1 MNYKKSVEE
10 IYRELNTS
18 INGLTQEEAI
28 IRLDKYGENKLKEG
42 KKKSA
47 FVMFLSQFNDF
58 MIILLI
64 FASIISYSSFLSIE
78 AVNLSTVRK
87 LT

>member
-58 MIILLI
+58 MIIILI
-64 FASIISYSSFLSIE
+64 IASL
-78 AVNLSTVRK
+78 
-87 LT
+87 

>member
-28 IRLDKYGENKLKEG
+28 IRLDKYGENKLK
-42 KKKSA
+42 
-47 FVMFLSQFNDF
+47 
-58 MIILLI
+58 
-64 FASIISYSSFLSIE
+64 
-78 AVNLSTVRK
+78 
-87 LT
+87 